1 MTRLLLGCALV
12 LALAGC
18 QKKDEQ
24 PAGPPDQKPAPR
36 KPLPG
41 IPAHEAARGQQA
53 CTAWM
58 DRICTCAADHPDLAA
73 TCAEAKSLPNA
84 LTLAVQATTASGLDG
99 PDRARLELE
108 ARKIIARCIEEQGKL
123 DPARCPRTAV
133 PAPAAP
139 AQPTPAAPAN

>member
-1 MTRLLLGCALV
+1 MIRILLGCALV

-24 PAGPPDQKPAPR
+24 PAGPPEQKPAPQ

-41 IPAHEAARGQQA
+41 IPPHEAARGQQA
-53 CTAWM
+53 CKAWM
-58 DRICTCAADHPDLAA
+58 DRVCGCAADQPDLAA
-73 TCAEAKSLPNA
+73 SCNEAKSMPD
-84 LTLAVQATTASGLDG
+84 TLRMAVQASTASGLNG

-123 DPARCPRTAV
+123 DPARCPMTPV
-133 PAPAAP
+133 PAPVQP
-139 AQPTPAAPAN
+139 ATP